1 MANPSLYSI
10 KAITSYMRDWSNYLP
25 SRIFPFLP
33 VGLTNGKYCC
43 VSYFQSYFLKNSNRS
58 SEVDPGLFRDQRQ
71 LSMPDGEFAYCGPD
85 NYPKLGGDNHIA
97 DYGANILVYPG
108 CKVKLNISGKAFY
121 VKSYTNVSSNLGPFS
136 NGEPYSSSFSYN
148 GNVQFRGSV
157 LEYPQPYTYTSAGGA
172 EVAVTPFCCP
182 PDCSEPTASTLT
194 YASSDGLNWKHI
206 PKPYFVVYTRDSA
219 GNIFP
224 EPSIDYDCAFNTYSS
239 ANEVFLPPTFYSY
252 FQYCLYESCLNYLPS
267 DMPVITCGDSGRHIK
282 YDLIAVL
289 PYTPTYYCCEGSL
302 ENRQPPNT
310 FQYENKTYC
319 NTGQSSL
326 ECCDQSLGPPAEPC
340 PCYANSFENFCLGY
354 TNINLDFIYENKT
367 DCVAIFGVDFS
378 NYYNRYPHDT
388 CEGSDLVVDVEVL
401 SGGCGN

>member
-43 VSYFQSYFLKNSNRS
+43 VSYFQSYFLKNSS
-58 SEVDPGLFRDQRQ
+58 SEIDPGLFRDQRQ
-71 LSMPDGEFAYCGPD
+71 LSMPDGDFEYCNAS
-85 NYPKLGGDNHIA
+85 NYPQLYSDNHKD
-97 DYGANILVYPG
+97 DYASILVYPG

-121 VKSYTNVSSNLGPFS
+121 RVLYTNVSSNLGPFP

-148 GNVQFRGSV
+148 GNVQFTGSV

-182 PDCSEPTASTLT
+182 PDCSEPTASTLN
-194 YASSDGLNWKHI
+194 YAYSDGLNWKHI
-206 PKPYFVVYTRDSA
+206 PEPYYAVYAIDSA

-224 EPSIDYDCAFNTYSS
+224 YPSIDYDCAFNAYSS
-239 ANEVFLPPTFYSY
+239 ANEIFLPPTSYSY
-252 FQYCLYESCLNYLPS
+252 FQYSLYENCLNYLPG
-267 DMPVITCGDSGRHIK
+267 DLPVITCGNSGRVLK
-282 YDLIAVL
+282 YNLIAVF
-289 PYTPTYYCCEGSL
+289 PHTPTYYCCEGSL

-319 NTGQSSL
+319 NTGQDSL
-326 ECCDQSLGPPAEPC
+326 ECCEPDAPIEPC
-340 PCYANSFENFCLGY
+340 PCYADSFENLCLNY
-354 TNINLDFIYENKT
+354 VNINVDFIYENKT
-367 DCVAIFGVDFS
+367 DCVAIFSVAASSLGI
-378 NYYNRYPHDT
+378 